1 MGLALD
7 ELDRSAEGI
16 ISHNGIDIVCDDRAR
31 YYLEHYPQVRIDY
44 IHGGGYGHGF
54 IIDTGGRYGSSCC

>member
-7 ELDRSAEGI
+7 ELDRSREKVV
-16 ISHNGIDIVCDDRAR
+16 SHDGIDIVCDERAGF
-31 YYLEHYPQVRIDY
+31 YLKNYPQVRIDF

-54 IIDTGGRYGSSCC
+54 IIDTGGRYGACC